1 MFDRATGS
9 YWSQL
14 LAQATGE
21 PLTGERLTR
30 IPSTVTTGTAWR
42 ETHPDT
48 SVLLPPPHSGTMP
61 NRAYPVEESAPQA
74 SHCSIVA
81 PARSTSSVSGSP
93 HSGHRT

>member
-1 MFDRATGS
+1 MFGVSRRGATRPHNDANPVMFDRATGS

-61 NRAYPVEESAPQA
+61 N
-74 SHCSIVA
+74 
-81 PARSTSSVSGSP
+81 
-93 HSGHRT
+93 